1 MADTA
6 ANNLLPTFDVELRRS
21 HRAEI
26 AAAVAAFGAAVR
38 EPLAVGAGG
47 QEHQIQAPVARLVKD
62 VAKILGLKVTMHA
75 EVPLQ
80 ELSVRPDFAVD
91 LSGGRVGHIEVKAPS
106 KSPDPKQW
114 QTRSHDGRQWQKL
127 SLLPNL
133 LLTNGQSFALYRDG
147 MRVGP
152 IAVLDGALERAGRS
166 LRPADDRFVQV
177 IQHFLDWTPS
187 PPPDL
192 RALLRTSARLCRYLR
207 EEVMEV
213 LEHERTVQGDRP
225 FTTLADEW
233 RSILFPRM
241 TDAADFADSYA
252 QTITFALLLA
262 RDAGISFEGRDLPA
276 IGRQLGKQH
285 ALIGRALG
293 LLSDPAAA
301 DNLFVIET
309 LRRVIS
315 AVDWDG
321 FDKKNDTHSLLYEFF
336 LEEYDPQLKRLSGSY
351 YTPDRLARAMVR
363 FSDRILR
370 ERLERPEGFAAKDV
384 IVVDPAM
391 GTGTFLVEIVGA
403 VAETVAASQGEGA
416 TEQRLRELVRKRLIG
431 FERQVTPFAVAEL
444 RLHDLLR
451 EHEVDVPPDEMRFL
465 ADTFDD
471 PDRQEL
477 AFGRMYAELRKSR
490 EGANRVKRDVPV
502 MAIIGNPPYLDR
514 AHTRDPAPWI
524 EDRRDPAK
532 PADITARP
540 SLDEFRQ
547 GGRLDYKLAATW
559 VFFWRWAI
567 WKAFEA
573 HPNDPAGLVAFIT
586 PSSYLSGAAFA
597 GMRSY
602 MRQVADEGWVID
614 LSPEGHQS
622 PVPTRLFPKV
632 QQPLA
637 ITVLVRYADPRPDT
651 PARIHYC
658 KVTGT
663 AEEKFRVLATL
674 DSPGWSLCP
683 DGRTADFR
691 PSSGAAWSS
700 HPSLADVM
708 PWKAPGTRT
717 KRTWV
722 IAPSAEVLEQRWAAL
737 TSSRPNARAELM
749 KVTRDRD
756 VDVVPGPIP
765 GQPHQSTPIRDEA
778 TAKPNIVRYAYRS
791 FDWQYLILD
800 PRVVDFASPDL
811 WRLSGNEQIYVSEQH
826 TNIVTAGPGLTFAP
840 HVPDMDHFQGHHG
853 GRVLPLYR
861 GVEGAMN
868 FAPGILTYLADQL
881 GKRVAGQDLLAYIA
895 AVVAH
900 SGYTR
905 RFGEN
910 LVSPGIRVPLTRDV
924 ALWERAL
931 DLGRQVI
938 WLHTRGERFHDTR
951 NGRPRSAPRLPD
963 TQRPRIVQK
972 IPYAAAD
979 MPETVRYEAETETL
993 LIGGRG
999 RVAPVPAAVWEY
1011 NVGGMRI
1018 VKKWVGYRLRTPRRR
1033 KAASPLDLI
1042 NARNWTD
1049 DFNTELLDLL
1059 HMLGLLVRLEPD
1071 QESLLDDVCS
1081 GPLVTVADLEAA
1093 TVFPPPKNSRGPI
1106 RPSCQGGQTA
1116 VGAEG

>member
-1 MADTA
+1 MAGTA
-6 ANNLLPTFDVELRRS
+6 ADNLSSPPGAGPPRSRRAKI
-21 HRAEI
+21 AE
-26 AAAVAAFGAAVR
+26 AVAAFGAAVR
-38 EPLAVGAGG
+38 APLAVRAGG
-47 QEHQIQAPVARLVKD
+47 EEHQIQAPVARLVKD
-62 VAKILGLKVTMHA
+62 VADVLGLKVTMHA
-75 EVPLQ
+75 EVSLR

-106 KSPDPKQW
+106 KDPNPKHW
-114 QTRSHDGRQWQKL
+114 PARSHDGRQWQKL
-127 SLLPNL
+127 GLLPNL
-133 LLTNGQSFALYRDG
+133 LLTTGTTFALYRDG
-147 MRVGP
+147 VRVGP
-152 IAVLDGALERAGRS
+152 MARLEGDLDQAGRS
-166 LRPADDRFVQV
+166 LRPADDEFVQV
-177 IQHFLDWTPS
+177 IRRFLDWTPA

-192 RALLRTSARLCRYLR
+192 RTLLRTSARLCRYLR
-207 EEVMEV
+207 EEVIEV
-213 LEHERTVQGDRP
+213 LEHERLVQGDRP

-241 TDAADFADSYA
+241 TEAADFADSYA

-262 RDAGISFEGRDLPA
+262 RDAGVSFEGRDLPA

-321 FDKKNDTHSLLYEFF
+321 FEKETDTHSLLYEYF

-370 ERLERPEGFAAKDV
+370 EKLDRPEGFAAKDV

-391 GTGTFLVEIVGA
+391 GTGTFLVEIVEA
-403 VAETVAASQGEGA
+403 VAKTVAASQGEGA

-451 EHEVDVPPDEMRFL
+451 EHDVDVPPDEMRFL

-471 PDRQEL
+471 PDKQEL

-524 EDRRDPAK
+524 EDRRDPGK
-532 PADITARP
+532 PADIAARP

-602 MRQVADEGWVID
+602 MRQVADEAWVID
-614 LSPEGHQS
+614 LSPEGHQP

-637 ITVLVRYADPRPDT
+637 IAVLVRYGDSDPDT
-651 PARIHYC
+651 PADAHYC

-663 AEEKFRVLATL
+663 AEEKSHALGALAL
-674 DSPGWSLCP
+674 GSPDWSLCP
-683 DGRTADFR
+683 DDWAAEFR
-691 PSSGAAWSS
+691 PASDDAWSF
-700 HPSLADVM
+700 HPSLADIM
-708 PWKAPGTRT
+708 PWQTPGTRAN
-717 KRTWV
+717 RTWV
-722 IAPSAEVLEQRWAAL
+722 IAPSMEILEKRWVILTNSHPDQRAQ
-737 TSSRPNARAELM
+737 LM
-749 KVTRDRD
+749 KVTRDRNLD
-756 VDVVPGPIP
+756 IVPSPIH
-765 GQPHQSTPIRDEA
+765 GQLCQTTSLRNQA
-778 TAKPNIVRYAYRS
+778 AGKPRIVRYAYRS

-800 PRVVDFASPDL
+800 SRVLDRPSPDL
-811 WRLSGNEQIYVSEQH
+811 WRVSGEKQVYVSEQH
-826 TNIVTAGPGLTFAP
+826 TNFVSKGPGLTLTPF
-840 HVPDMDHFQGHHG
+840 VPDVDHFGGRG
-853 GRVLPLYR
+853 GRVHPLYR
-861 GVEGAMN
+861 DGEGTSN
-868 FAPGILTYLADQL
+868 FLPGLREYLAGQFGDQVT
-881 GKRVAGQDLLAYIA
+881 GEDLLAYIA
-895 AVVAH
+895 AVVANPA
-900 SGYTR
+900 YTR
-905 RFGEN
+905 RFRDSLEN
-910 LVSPGIRVPLTRDV
+910 SGIRVPLTRDV

-938 WLHTRGERFHDTR
+938 WLHTRGERFDDVR
-951 NGRPRSAPRLPD
+951 NGRPRAAPRLPD
-963 TQRPRIVQK
+963 TERPRIIGK
-972 IPYAAAD
+972 IPYAAEE
-979 MPETVRYEAETETL
+979 MPETVRYEAETL
-993 LIGGRG
+993 LIGDQGW
-999 RVAPVPAAVWEY
+999 VAPVPAAVWEY

-1018 VKKWVGYRLRTPRRR
+1018 VNKWIGYRLRTPRRR

-1042 NARNWTD
+1042 NARNWSD

-1059 HMLGLLVRLEPD
+1059 NVLGLLVRLEPD
-1071 QESLLDDVCS
+1071 QESLLGDICA
-1081 GPLVTVADLEAA
+1081 GPLVTAADLEAA
-1093 TVFPPPKNSRGPI
+1093 FIFPPPKDARGPI
-1106 RPSCQGGQTA
+1106 RPSGRGGQMV
-1116 VGAEG
+1116 VGAEE